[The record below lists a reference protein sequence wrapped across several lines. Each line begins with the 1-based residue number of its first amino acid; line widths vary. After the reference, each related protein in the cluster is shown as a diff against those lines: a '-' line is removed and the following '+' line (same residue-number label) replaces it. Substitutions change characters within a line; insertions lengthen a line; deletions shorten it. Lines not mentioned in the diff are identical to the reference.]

1 MPHHFDHTD
10 IRRRFGRSRE
20 SYDAAAAVQAET
32 AVRLAEML
40 TLASLRQEFDRI
52 FEVGCGSGL
61 LTRQLA
67 ARFAYRELI
76 LNDLVPECEVLAGE
90 FPRSRFLPGNI
101 DTLELPAELDL
112 IAANAVLQWLHDPAG
127 LFRKFAAAL
136 NPGGLLAFSVFG
148 PGNFSEL
155 RKLTGIGLE
164 YRDRESYLAMLQP
177 DFDVLAV
184 HEEKIEL
191 FFDTPEAVLRHIKA
205 TGVGATGT
213 GRRWTRAKL
222 EQFSADYQSLR
233 TPAGFPLTYHPILIV
248 AAKS

>member
-1 MPHHFDHTD
+1 LPRNFDHTD
-10 IRRRFGRSRE
+10 IRRRFGRSRD
-20 SYDAAAAVQAET
+20 SYDAAAAVQAEM
-32 AVRLAEML
+32 AAGLAEML
-40 TLASLRQEFDRI
+40 TIASLRQEFDRI

-76 LNDLVPECEVLAGE
+76 LNDLVPECEVLAKE
-90 FPRSRFLPGNI
+90 FPRAHFLPGNI
-101 DTLELPAELDL
+101 DTLEFPHTLDL
-112 IAANAVLQWLHDPAG
+112 IAANAVLQWLHDPAA
-127 LFRKFAAAL
+127 LLRKFAAAL
-136 NPGGLLAFSVFG
+136 NPGGLLGFSVFG
-148 PGNFSEL
+148 PDNFREL
-155 RKLTGIGLE
+155 RKLTGIGLD
-164 YRDRESYLAMLQP
+164 YRERESYLAMLKP

-205 TGVGATGT
+205 TGVGATGS

-233 TPAGFPLTYHPILIV
+233 TADGFPLTYHPILIV
-248 AAKS
+248 AAKF